1 MAPIE
6 GDKLR
11 GHLAGLILASLEA
24 GAAHGWESGPG
35 SNRPATAPS
44 GSRRDRSI
52 RRCIVSNKKG
62 SSRRAGKRPM
72 SPVAAHADASIG

>member
-24 GAAHGWESGPG
+24 GAAHGWEIWTRLEAAGDGTAAQGGIALPGPVPFG
-35 SNRPATAPS
+35 A
-44 GSRRDRSI
+44 
-52 RRCIVSNKKG
+52 
-62 SSRRAGKRPM
+62 RRAGRGPLGGGRCTRP
-72 SPVAAHADASIG
+72 AARAAAFIG